1 MDKIKEVEIG
11 YIEPGHEVKGKK
23 IWPNKELDVKEMYG
37 AHKKE
42 LSIFGALKKSALQ
55 LLSREES
62 GRVHLNKAKVEPAS
76 MNRTAL

>member
-1 MDKIKEVEIG
+1 MKE
-11 YIEPGHEVKGKK
+11 
-23 IWPNKELDVKEMYG
+23 KEGV
-37 AHKKE
+37 
-42 LSIFGALKKSALQ
+42 IFDSGITLKKSALQ